1 MPASTYTGNKVIDL
15 LVRGVEFVP
24 PTHAYVSLHTADPG
38 LTGASE
44 VTLAA
49 WPSYT
54 RMQAAQGGAVD
65 TGFTA
70 AAAKK
75 ASNTKQL
82 LFPTMDGA
90 ATLTVTHW
98 SFWDAPTGGNC
109 IWSGALTYSKT
120 LNPTDELV
128 IHPNELGLEIQ

>member
-1 MPASTYTGNKVIDL
+1 MPASTYAGNKIIDL
-15 LVRGVEFVP
+15 LVRGVALPP

-38 LTGASE
+38 MTGASE

-49 WPSYT
+49 WPGYT

-90 ATLTVTHW
+90 ASVTLTHW
-98 SFWDAPTGGNC
+98 SIWDAATGGNC
-109 IWSGALTYSKT
+109 IWSGALTFQKV
-120 LNPTDELV
+120 LNPTDEVV

>member
-1 MPASTYTGNKVIDL
+1 MPASTYTGNKVLDL
-15 LVRGVEFVP
+15 LVRGVAFVP

-44 VTLAA
+44 VTLAK
-49 WPSYT
+49 WPGYK

-70 AAAKK
+70 GAAKK
-75 ASNTKQL
+75 CSNTKQL

-90 ATLTVTHW
+90 ESVTLTHW
-98 SFWDAPTGGNC
+98 SIWDALNGGNC
-109 IWSGALTYSKT
+109 IWSGALTYQKV
-120 LNPTDELV
+120 LNPTDEVV
-128 IHPNELGLEIQ
+128 IHPTELGLEIQ